1 MKRVKKKRKKKN
13 SNWRN
18 LLFLLL
24 SFGGFAVLAL
34 LIAPP
39 WGIAA
44 GSITSREGL
53 STMLFRWMGY
63 LVFFIPVLLIYASTI
78 AVGFR
83 SSGKFL
89 RMLFGSFVTIYFLF
103 CIIHLMGPRISLN
116 YDPFPGGRIASGIA
130 IFLENST
137 GAVLAYLILLTAF
150 ITSLVILFNWDL
162 VGDFQRILRKLK
174 DLLGSL
180 YSEGEPG
187 EKSKP
192 KRIKKPADPCINSE
206 TNPWARDGKS
216 SVETDQLPFDFKAQK
231 ISSDISDSSTHL
243 TGKQAIEKNFQLS
256 AGQSRSIH
264 TSGVSN
270 VESPV
275 SIFNDEDKQLKTGTY
290 ILPPH
295 ELLSA
300 PSEVLKRH
308 SRAELES
315 RGRILVKKLA
325 DFEVSCEMAG
335 FYPGPVITRYELRP
349 GAGVKINRILGL
361 ADDLALAMKAKR
373 IRILAPIPGKG
384 AVGIEIPN
392 TDPEIVYL
400 RNVID
405 TMSSEKKG
413 LEVALGKD
421 LEGKPFIID
430 LCMMPHLLIAGATG
444 SGKSVCI
451 HSIITTI
458 LMRLSPFQVRLALI
472 DPKMLE
478 LSIYQEIPHLWAP
491 VVIEAKQA
499 HYLLKALTVEMENR
513 YRRLTK
519 AGVRSLSEFNDM
531 ITERSEDER
540 MPLILTVI
548 DELADLMMVSASEA
562 EQPITRLAQM
572 GRAVGIHLVLAT
584 QRPSV
589 DVITGLIKA
598 NFPARIAFNVQSK
611 TDSRTVLDMNGAE
624 KLLGRGDML
633 FLPSSSPEPV
643 RVHGS
648 FVSTEE
654 TRGVVEYW
662 RKQPELPFEFELP
675 VGGDGNIRK
684 PGNIKLDDPL
694 LEQAKQLVIKHQQGS
709 VSLLQR
715 RLRVGYSRAARLID
729 MLEQMGVVGPF
740 QGSRARDVLIAPE
753 IETFPE
759 RGESDSGEEKK

>member
-1 MKRVKKKRKKKN
+1 
-13 SNWRN
+13 
-18 LLFLLL
+18 
-24 SFGGFAVLAL
+24 
-34 LIAPP
+34 
-39 WGIAA
+39 
-44 GSITSREGL
+44 
-53 STMLFRWMGY
+53 
-63 LVFFIPVLLIYASTI
+63 
-78 AVGFR
+78 
-83 SSGKFL
+83 
-89 RMLFGSFVTIYFLF
+89 
-103 CIIHLMGPRISLN
+103 
-116 YDPFPGGRIASGIA
+116 
-130 IFLENST
+130 
-137 GAVLAYLILLTAF
+137 
-150 ITSLVILFNWDL
+150 
-162 VGDFQRILRKLK
+162 
-174 DLLGSL
+174 
-180 YSEGEPG
+180 
-187 EKSKP
+187 
-192 KRIKKPADPCINSE
+192 
-206 TNPWARDGKS
+206 
-216 SVETDQLPFDFKAQK
+216 
-231 ISSDISDSSTHL
+231 
-243 TGKQAIEKNFQLS
+243 
-256 AGQSRSIH
+256 
-264 TSGVSN
+264 
-270 VESPV
+270 
-275 SIFNDEDKQLKTGTY
+275 
-290 ILPPH
+290 
-295 ELLSA
+295 
-300 PSEVLKRH
+300 
-308 SRAELES
+308 
-315 RGRILVKKLA
+315 
-325 DFEVSCEMAG
+325 
-335 FYPGPVITRYELRP
+335 
-349 GAGVKINRILGL
+349 VKINRILGL

-400 RNVID
+400 RDVLD
-405 TMSSEKKG
+405 TMGSEKKG

-430 LCMMPHLLIAGATG
+430 LCMMPHILIAGATG

-458 LMRLSPFQVRLALI
+458 LMRLSPFHVRLALI

-491 VVIEAKQA
+491 VVVEAKQA
-499 HYLLKALTVEMENR
+499 HYLLEALTVEMENR

-531 ITERSEDER
+531 ITNESEDER
-540 MPLILTVI
+540 MPFILTVI

-662 RKQPELPFEFELP
+662 RNQPELPFEFELP
-675 VGGDGNIRK
+675 DGEDRNIRK

-694 LEQAKQLVIKHQQGS
+694 LEQAKQLVVKHQQGS

-759 RGESDSGEEKK
+759 RGESDSGEEKQ